1 MPTIEFKPSV
11 GTIVH
16 YVMEEGRNAGE
27 DRPAIIVRLW
37 TDQEPF
43 TAQLQVF
50 TDDMNDD
57 FPSKPVI
64 WKTSR
69 CHSHKHELGT
79 YHAIWEQ
86 HPHKEG
92 K

>member
-11 GTIVH
+11 GTLVH
-16 YVMEEGRNAGE
+16 YVLEEGRNVGE

-50 TDDMNDD
+50 TDERNDD
-57 FPSKPVI
+57 LPGVV

-86 HPHKEG
+86 HPHKEE